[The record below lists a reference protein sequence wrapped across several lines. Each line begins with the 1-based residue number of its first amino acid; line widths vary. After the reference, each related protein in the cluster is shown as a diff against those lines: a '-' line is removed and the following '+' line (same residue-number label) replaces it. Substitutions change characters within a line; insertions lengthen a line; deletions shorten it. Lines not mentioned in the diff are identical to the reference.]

1 MWRQRVAYAVAN
13 PATGFVPTASEV
25 EACAVA
31 AAASPWPGQGGPRAR
46 AVLEALIDLGRRL
59 GSATVSKDVRSLAE
73 QTGGSPSAAATALHR
88 LRRDGWLELVTEVS
102 GPLAA
107 TYRLTTPA
115 RPQTAEKRLRTGWTL
130 APTPHPTAGG
140 EPATELS
147 FTLGLTNRAHDA
159 LTSEGLGRYAGLL
172 LDLLAVEP
180 LPLAVIVDRTGWDA
194 RTVRK
199 HVGRLA
205 AHALLLP
212 TFAAHADR
220 PVVWK
225 VLPGRLDDAAR
236 ALRATGTVAR
246 RCDQIAH
253 DRLTWA
259 WWLADFHA
267 ERGWATHRGRRTP
280 GYRTTKDRTPCPA
293 MPFPLTD
300 KGHRDW
306 RAAASLA
313 ANGYGPTPT
322 DHTSFWS
329 TARATSAA
337 RTAPAPT
344 TRSVRT
350 PSYGEQLQLP
360 LAA

>member
-1 MWRQRVAYAVAN
+1 VA
-13 PATGFVPTASEV
+13 VPTVPEI
-25 EACAVA
+25 EACAA
-31 AAASPWPGQGGPRAR
+31 AAATSHWPGQGGPRAR

-59 GSATVSKDVRSLAE
+59 GTATVSKDVRSLGE
-73 QTGGSPSAAATALHR
+73 QTGGSRTAAATALHR
-88 LRRDGWLELVTEVS
+88 LRRDGWLELVTEAS

-107 TYRLTTPA
+107 TYRLTTPT
-115 RPQTAEKRLRTGWTL
+115 RPPTAEKRLRTGWTL
-130 APTPHPTAGG
+130 APTPHQAAGART
-140 EPATELS
+140 ATERP
-147 FTLGLTNRAHDA
+147 FILGLANRAHDA

-172 LDLLAVEP
+172 LDLLALEP
-180 LPLAVIVDRTGWDA
+180 LPLNAIVDRTGWDP

-212 TFAAHADR
+212 THAAQPDQ
-220 PVVWK
+220 PVVWQ
-225 VLPGRLDDAAR
+225 VLPARLDDAAR
-236 ALRATGTVAR
+236 ALRTTGTVAR
-246 RCDQIAH
+246 RRDQIAQ

-267 ERGWATHRGRRTP
+267 ERGWATRRGRRTP

-300 KGHRDW
+300 AGNRDW
-306 RAAASLA
+306 RAAASLV
-313 ANGYGPTPT
+313 ANGLGPTPT

-329 TARATSAA
+329 TARTTPALQTS
-337 RTAPAPT
+337 PPPT
-344 TRSVRT
+344 NRSVRA

-360 LAA
+360 LSA